1 MEALLR
7 RLMVRIFS
15 ILPQWMAKWA
25 VYTIKRKY
33 VIGVVAYLPNERG
46 EFLFLRHTYRRKRP
60 WRLPGGLKEAGE
72 DAFATIVRELK
83 EEANLVV
90 RPLQVIGVTQSDI
103 TLDIC
108 VMCELLEERPFV
120 PNEEID
126 AFMWV
131 DPFAAPFPVPR
142 DQLEL
147 IRLALRLRDARVHE
161 NWPAVTV

>member
-1 MEALLR
+1 MRVLLR
-7 RLMVRIFS
+7 RLMIRVFS
-15 ILPQWMAKWA
+15 ILPQWIAKWA
-25 VYTIKRKY
+25 VYTLKRKY

-60 WRLPGGLKEAGE
+60 WRLPGGLKEARE
-72 DAFATIVRELK
+72 DAFATIARELL

-126 AFMWV
+126 ALLWV

-147 IRLALRLRDARVHE
+147 IRLVLRLREVRAHE
-161 NWPAVTV
+161 NPPVAAR

>member
-1 MEALLR
+1 MRVLLQ
-7 RLMVRIFS
+7 RLVIRLFS
-15 ILPQWMAKWA
+15 VLPQWVAKWA
-25 VYTIKRKY
+25 VYTLKRKY

-60 WRLPGGLKEAGE
+60 WRLPGGLQEARE
-72 DAFATIVRELK
+72 DAFSAIARELL
-83 EEANLVV
+83 EEANIVV

-108 VMCELLEERPFV
+108 VMCELVEERPFV
-120 PNEEID
+120 ANAEID
-126 AFMWV
+126 ALTWA

-147 IRLALRLRDARVHE
+147 IRLVLRLREAGVHAQ
-161 NWPAVTV
+161 PSVAVR